1 MRVALLGGRAVFP
14 MNLSLPAGAIRN
26 VAIIAHVDHGKT
38 TLVDKMVAQSGL
50 LRAHQELPECF
61 LDSNDLERE
70 RGITILAKN
79 ISVPY
84 KGVKINLIDTPG
96 HADFGGEVE
105 RVLNMADG
113 AILLVDA
120 AEGPMP
126 QTRFVLRKAL
136 AAGLLPIVVINK
148 MDRPDAR
155 YAEVLDLVFDLMVE
169 LGASDDQ
176 LDFPVLYASGRQG
189 YAVADPADEKKN
201 LLPLFDAI
209 LRRVPAPESRLDEP
223 FQLQVTNLEYSEF
236 TGRIAVGR
244 LNRGVLRAGSQA
256 RLIKRNGEA
265 ENVQIKKIYTFEGLR
280 KEPRELIEGGDI
292 CAIEG
297 LPDVDIG
304 DTLADP
310 ARPEA
315 LDHVSVDEPTISMLF
330 GVNDGP
336 FAGQSGKYVT
346 SRQVRDRL
354 MRELLRNV
362 ALRVEE
368 TDRKDVLKVFGR
380 GVLHLGVLIE
390 NMRREGYEFCV
401 GKPKVVFREIDG
413 VRCEPVEAVTVEVP
427 EQHAGKVIEFLGQ
440 RRGEMV
446 RMETRDGHVSLEFRC
461 PSRGLIGIRTKLL
474 NATQGEAV
482 LHHTF
487 HDYEPDRGPLG
498 GRLNGVMISI
508 EEGQSNAYAM
518 FKLKD
523 RGPFFIDPQ
532 ERVYAGM
539 IVGEH
544 CKDTDLEVNVC
555 RAKKLTNI
563 RTTAADEKLLL
574 APPRRYTVEEAI
586 EYIDDDELVE
596 VTPDAIRMRKMQLR
610 SSDRRRDSRTK
621 VEAG

>member
-1 MRVALLGGRAVFP
+1 MT
-14 MNLSLPAGAIRN
+14 LSLPAGSIRN

-38 TLVDKMVAQSGL
+38 TLVDKMVGQSGL
-50 LRAHQELPECF
+50 LRTNQELPECF

-113 AILLVDA
+113 VILLVDA
-120 AEGPMP
+120 AEGVMP
-126 QTRFVLRKAL
+126 QTRFVLKKAIE
-136 AAGLLPIVVINK
+136 GELLPIVVINK

-155 YAEVLDLVFDLMVE
+155 SAEVLDEVFDLMVD

-189 YAVADPADEKKN
+189 YAVTDPADEKKN
-201 LLPLFDAI
+201 LLPLFETI
-209 LRRVPAPESRLDEP
+209 LRRIPPPPSEPEEP

-244 LNRGVLRAGSQA
+244 LTRGILRAGTPA
-256 RLIKRNGEA
+256 RLIKRNGDA
-265 ENVQIKKIYTFEGLR
+265 QNVSIKKLYTFEGLR
-280 KEPRELIEGGDI
+280 KESRDLIESGDI

-297 LPDVDIG
+297 IPDVDIG
-304 DTLADP
+304 DTIADP
-310 ARPEA
+310 GKPEA
-315 LDHVSVDEPTISMLF
+315 LDHVTVDEPTISMLF
-330 GVNDGP
+330 QVNDGP
-336 FAGQSGKYVT
+336 FSGQSGKYVT

-354 MRELLRNV
+354 RRELLRNV
-362 ALRVEE
+362 ALRVEDTE
-368 TDRKDVLKVFGR
+368 RAEVLRVYGR

-401 GKPKVVFREIDG
+401 GKPKVVFKEIDG
-413 VRCEPVEAVTVEVP
+413 ERYEPVEAVSVEVP
-427 EQHAGKVIEFLGQ
+427 ENHAGKVIEFLGQ
-440 RRGEMV
+440 RRGELI
-446 RMETRDGHVSLEFRC
+446 RMETREGHVSLEFRC

-474 NATQGEAV
+474 NQTQGEAV

-487 HDYEPDRGPLG
+487 HDYEPDRGPIG
-498 GRLNGVMISI
+498 GRAQGVMVAI
-508 EEGQSNAYAM
+508 EQGQANAYAM

-523 RGPFFIDPQ
+523 RGPFFINPQ
-532 ERVYAGM
+532 DRVYEGM

-555 RAKKLTNI
+555 RTKKLTNI
-563 RTTAADEKLLL
+563 RTTSADEKLILS
-574 APPRRYTVEEAI
+574 PPRLYTVEEAI

-596 VTPDAIRMRKMQLR
+596 VTPDAIRMRKMLLR
-610 SSDRRRDSRTK
+610 SSDRRRDSRAR
-621 VEAG
+621 VEIG

>member
-1 MRVALLGGRAVFP
+1 MKLT
-14 MNLSLPAGAIRN
+14 LPAGALRN

-50 LRAHQELPECF
+50 LRSHQALPECF

-113 AILLVDA
+113 VLLLVDA

-136 AAGLLPIVVINK
+136 AANLLPIVVINK
-148 MDRPDAR
+148 TDRPDAR
-155 YAEVLDLVFDLMVE
+155 AAEVLNLVFDLMVE
-169 LGASDDQ
+169 LGANDEQ
-176 LDFPVLYASGRQG
+176 LDFPVLYASGRRG
-189 YAVADPADEKKN
+189 YAVTDLDDEPKN
-201 LLPLFDAI
+201 LIPLFDAI
-209 LRRVPAPESRLDEP
+209 LRRIPPPESQPDEP
-223 FQLQVTNLEYSEF
+223 FQLQVTNLEYNEF

-244 LNRGVLRAGSQA
+244 LTRGVIRSGTQA
-256 RLIKRNGEA
+256 RLIKRDGTA
-265 ENVQIKKIYTFEGLR
+265 SNVQVKKLYTFEGLR
-280 KEPRELIEGGDI
+280 KEARELVEGGDI

-297 LPDVDIG
+297 IPEVDIG

-315 LDHVSVDEPTISMLF
+315 LEHVSVDEPTISMLF
-330 GVNDGP
+330 QVNDGP
-336 FAGQSGKYVT
+336 FSGESGKFVT

-354 MRELLRNV
+354 TRELLRNV
-362 ALRVEE
+362 ALRVED
-368 TDRKDVLKVFGR
+368 TDRKDVLRVFGR

-401 GKPKVVFREIDG
+401 GRPKVVFREVDG
-413 VRCEPVEAVTVEVP
+413 VKCEPVEAVSVEVP
-427 EQHAGKVIEFLGQ
+427 ENHAGKVIEFLGQ
-440 RRGEMV
+440 RRGELV
-446 RMETRDGHVSLEFRC
+446 RMETREGHVSLEFRC

-474 NATQGEAV
+474 NQTQGEAV

-487 HDYEPDRGPLG
+487 HDYEPDRGPIG
-498 GRLNGVMISI
+498 GRAQGVMVSI
-508 EEGQSNAYAM
+508 DEGQSNAYAM

-523 RGPFFIDPQ
+523 RGPFFVDPG
-532 ERVYAGM
+532 ERVYEGM

-544 CKDTDLEVNVC
+544 CKDNDLEINVC

-563 RTTAADEKLLL
+563 RTTNADEKLLL
-574 APPRRYTVEEAI
+574 PPPRRYTVEEAI

-596 VTPDAIRMRKMQLR
+596 VTPDAIRMRKMSLR
-610 SSDRRRDSRTK
+610 ANDRKRDSRTK
-621 VEAG
+621 VETG

>member
-1 MRVALLGGRAVFP
+1 
-14 MNLSLPAGAIRN
+14 MNLTLPAGALRN

-50 LRAHQELPECF
+50 LRAHQALPECF

-113 AILLVDA
+113 VLLLVDA

-136 AAGLLPIVVINK
+136 AADLLPIVVINK
-148 MDRPDAR
+148 TDRPDAR
-155 YAEVLDLVFDLMVE
+155 SAEVLNLVFDLMVE
-169 LGASDDQ
+169 LGANDEQ
-176 LDFPVLYASGRQG
+176 LDFPVLYASGRRG
-189 YAVADPADEKKN
+189 YAVTDPADEPKN
-201 LLPLFDAI
+201 LIPLFETI
-209 LRRVPAPESRLDEP
+209 LRRIPAPESQPDEP

-244 LNRGVLRAGSQA
+244 LTRGVLRSGAQA
-256 RLIKRNGEA
+256 RLIKRDGTA
-265 ENVQIKKIYTFEGLR
+265 ENVVIKKLYTYEGLR
-280 KEPRELIEGGDI
+280 KEAREMVEGGDI

-310 ARPEA
+310 AKPEA
-315 LDHVSVDEPTISMLF
+315 IDHVSVDEPTISMLF
-330 GVNDGP
+330 QVNDGP
-336 FAGQSGKYVT
+336 FSGQSGKFVT

-368 TDRKDVLKVFGR
+368 TDRKDVLRVFGR

-401 GKPKVVFREIDG
+401 GRPKVVFREVDG
-413 VRCEPVEAVTVEVP
+413 VKCEPVEAVSVEVP
-427 EQHAGKVIEFLGQ
+427 DKHAGKVIEFLGQ
-440 RRGEMV
+440 RRGELV
-446 RMETRDGHVSLEFRC
+446 RMETREGHVSLEFRC

-474 NATQGEAV
+474 NQTQGEAV

-487 HDYEPDRGPLG
+487 HDYEPDRGPIG
-498 GRLNGVMISI
+498 GRTQGVMVSI
-508 EEGQSNAYAM
+508 EEGTSNAYAM

-523 RGPFFIDPQ
+523 RGPFFVDPA
-532 ERVYAGM
+532 ERVYEGM

-544 CKDTDLEVNVC
+544 CKDNDLEVNVC

-563 RTTAADEKLLL
+563 RTTSADEKLLL
-574 APPRRYTVEEAI
+574 PPPRRYTVEEAI

-596 VTPDAIRMRKMQLR
+596 VTPDAIRMRKMSLR
-610 SSDRRRDSRTK
+610 ANDRKRDSRAK
-621 VEAG
+621 VEAS

>member
-1 MRVALLGGRAVFP
+1 MT
-14 MNLSLPAGAIRN
+14 LSLPAGSIRN

-38 TLVDKMVAQSGL
+38 TLVDKMVGQTGL
-50 LRAHQELPECF
+50 LRANQELPECF

-105 RVLNMADG
+105 RVMNMADG
-113 AILLVDA
+113 VLLLVDA

-136 AAGLLPIVVINK
+136 AADLLPIVVINK

-155 YAEVLDLVFDLMVE
+155 SAEVLDEVFDLMVD
-169 LGASDDQ
+169 LGATDDQ
-176 LDFPVLYASGRQG
+176 LDFPVLYASGRHG
-189 YAVADPADEKKN
+189 YAVTDPADEPKN
-201 LLPLFDAI
+201 LIPLFDAI
-209 LRRVPAPESRLDEP
+209 LRRIPPPPSFPDEP

-244 LNRGVLRAGSQA
+244 LSRGILRSGVQA
-256 RLIKRNGEA
+256 RLIKKTGEA
-265 ENVQIKKIYTFEGLR
+265 ETVTIKKLYTFEGLR
-280 KEPRELIEGGDI
+280 KEPREIVEGGDI

-297 LPDVDIG
+297 IPDVDIG

-310 ARPEA
+310 VRPEA

-330 GVNDGP
+330 QVNDSP

-354 MRELLRNV
+354 RRELLKNV
-362 ALRVEE
+362 ALRVED
-368 TDRKDVLKVFGR
+368 TDRAEVLRVYGR

-413 VRCEPVEAVTVEVP
+413 KRCEPVEAVSVEVP
-427 EQHAGKVIEFLGQ
+427 EKHAGKVIEFLGQ
-440 RRGEMV
+440 RRGELV
-446 RMETRDGHVSLEFRC
+446 RMETREGHVSLEFRC

-474 NATQGEAV
+474 NQTQGEAV

-487 HDYEPDRGPLG
+487 HDYEPDRGPIG
-498 GRLNGVMISI
+498 GRAQGVLVSI
-508 EEGQSNAYAM
+508 EEGQGNAYAI

-523 RGPFFIDPQ
+523 RGPFFIGPG
-532 ERVYAGM
+532 ERVYEGM

-544 CKDTDLEVNVC
+544 CKDNDLEVNVC
-555 RAKKLTNI
+555 RTKKLTNI
-563 RTTAADEKLLL
+563 RTTSADEKLIL

-596 VTPDAIRMRKMQLR
+596 ITPDAVRMRKMLLR
-610 SSDRRRDSRTK
+610 ANDRKRDSRAK
-621 VEAG
+621 VETV

>member
-1 MRVALLGGRAVFP
+1 MT
-14 MNLSLPAGAIRN
+14 LSLPAGAIRN

-38 TLVDKMVAQSGL
+38 TLVDKMVGQSGL
-50 LRAHQELPECF
+50 LRANQALPECF

-105 RVLNMADG
+105 RVVNMADG
-113 AILLVDA
+113 CLLLVDA

-136 AAGLLPIVVINK
+136 GAGLLPIVVVNK
-148 MDRPDAR
+148 LDRPDAR
-155 YAEVLDLVFDLMVE
+155 PTEVVDEVFDLMVD
-169 LGASDDQ
+169 LGAADDQ
-176 LDFPVLYASGRQG
+176 LDFPVLYASGRRG
-189 YAVADPADEKKN
+189 YAVLDLADEPRN
-201 LLPLFDAI
+201 LIPLFDAI
-209 LRRVPAPESRLDEP
+209 LRRVPPPEPRPEEP
-223 FQLQVTNLEYSEF
+223 FQLQVTSLEYSDY

-244 LNRGVLRAGSQA
+244 LARGVLRAGAQA
-256 RLIKRNGEA
+256 RLIKRGGA
-265 ENVQIKKIYTFEGLR
+265 ASTVTVRKLFTFEGLR
-280 KEPRELIEGGDI
+280 KEPRELVEGGDI

-297 LPDVDIG
+297 IPDVDIG

-310 ARPEA
+310 SRPEA

-330 GVNDGP
+330 QVNDGP
-336 FAGQSGKYVT
+336 FAGESGKFVT
-346 SRQVRDRL
+346 SRQVRERL
-354 MRELLRNV
+354 HRELLRNV
-362 ALRVEE
+362 ALRVED
-368 TDRKDVLKVFGR
+368 TDRAEVLKVYGR

-401 GKPKVVFREIDG
+401 GKPKVVFKEIDG
-413 VRCEPVEAVTVEVP
+413 VRCEPVEAVSVEVP
-427 EQHAGKVIEFLGQ
+427 EAHAGKVIEFLGQ
-440 RRGEMV
+440 RRGELV
-446 RMETRDGHVSLEFRC
+446 HMETREGHVSLEFRC
-461 PSRGLIGIRTKLL
+461 PSRGLIGIRTRLL
-474 NATQGEAV
+474 NQTQGEAV

-487 HDYEPDRGPLG
+487 HDYEPDRGTIG
-498 GRLNGVMISI
+498 GRIQGVMVSV
-508 EEGQSNAYAM
+508 EEGQGNAYAI

-523 RGPFFIDPQ
+523 RGPFFIAPG
-532 ERVYAGM
+532 ERVYEGM

-544 CKDTDLEVNVC
+544 CKDTDLGVNVC

-574 APPRRYTVEEAI
+574 PPPRRFTVEEAI
-586 EYIDDDELVE
+586 EYVDDDELVE
-596 VTPDAIRMRKMQLR
+596 VTPDAVRMRKTLLR
-610 SSDRRRDSRTK
+610 SSDRKRDARAR